1 MSSIDHVN
9 KSILNPDGG
18 PSPSFRRIFEE
29 LGTPVLKES
38 PDTFQNQI
46 KQHSLKPKSSTLD
59 LIDDTKLT
67 SLPLPPP
74 AKSRKMDSETYND
87 SMIINTTYDLS
98 YDDSFDVGD
107 DPIVLVEDYVQ
118 KPEKLPHSKK
128 KAHEHAVS
136 RKQSLDI
143 FKRRL
148 NKYETLSLLSCN
160 STVLTSNM
168 TVSGKRKISE
178 ELTTTSETYATRPKE
193 DIEEIF
199 GKIPGSDNLK
209 YCDICNRPLY
219 EISTVISNNKRPKK
233 EYTTNSQ
240 PTKSLYKE
248 FVCWECVDTYE
259 EFFNELY
266 WTESRTET
274 SHQTGDTQCNQNLL
288 RMFKDILQ
296 KYQIEPA
303 QGTFSPLLLGT
314 LHHHL
319 GQGERHL
326 DLAWLERL
334 RQKLRWR
341 WRLNGLIPHPFG
353 AN

>member
-1 MSSIDHVN
+1 
-9 KSILNPDGG
+9 
-18 PSPSFRRIFEE
+18 
-29 LGTPVLKES
+29 
-38 PDTFQNQI
+38 
-46 KQHSLKPKSSTLD
+46 
-59 LIDDTKLT
+59 
-67 SLPLPPP
+67 
-74 AKSRKMDSETYND
+74 
-87 SMIINTTYDLS
+87 MIINTTCDMS

-118 KPEKLPHSKK
+118 KPEKLPRSKK
-128 KAHEHAVS
+128 KAFEHAVS
-136 RKQSLDI
+136 RKQSLDV

-178 ELTTTSETYATRPKE
+178 ELTATSDTYATRPKE

-233 EYTTNSQ
+233 DHTTASL

-266 WTESRTET
+266 WTESRTDT
-274 SHQTGDTQCNQNLL
+274 SQQTECNQNLL
-288 RMFKDILQ
+288 RMFRDILQ
-296 KYQIEPA
+296 KYQIDPV
-303 QGTFSPLLLGT
+303 QGTFSPLLLGN

-319 GQGERHL
+319 GQSEGHL

>member
-1 MSSIDHVN
+1 
-9 KSILNPDGG
+9 
-18 PSPSFRRIFEE
+18 
-29 LGTPVLKES
+29 
-38 PDTFQNQI
+38 
-46 KQHSLKPKSSTLD
+46 
-59 LIDDTKLT
+59 
-67 SLPLPPP
+67 
-74 AKSRKMDSETYND
+74 
-87 SMIINTTYDLS
+87 
-98 YDDSFDVGD
+98 
-107 DPIVLVEDYVQ
+107 
-118 KPEKLPHSKK
+118 
-128 KAHEHAVS
+128 
-136 RKQSLDI
+136 
-143 FKRRL
+143 
-148 NKYETLSLLSCN
+148 
-160 STVLTSNM
+160 M

-303 QGTFSPLLLGT
+303 
-314 LHHHL
+314 
-319 GQGERHL
+319 
-326 DLAWLERL
+326 WLERL